1 MGLRVDRN
9 ILQWFDRFF
18 EDEVTTISQ
27 YNFLTNLYQK
37 NAYNKS
43 NVAFTL
49 EKGNSKYWKLYFE
62 LPNEYILKLKQ
73 NVHPIFREYIYEQ
86 ISIYNNAQI
95 YNFINRNV
103 LDVFY
108 KVADYKY
115 DYLNNRY
122 IIDYRDSFLDICKD
136 IFIGETR
143 VLDDDLYISILDKD
157 NVNFFNRDK
166 SFILYLN
173 YNQDKEE
180 NMLDS
185 LLDLRKS
192 IIINDKL

>member
-18 EDEVTTISQ
+18 EDEVTAISQ

-49 EKGNSKYWKLYFE
+49 EKGDSKYWKLYFE

-95 YNFINRNV
+95 YNFINHNV